1 MTRNDLLQLLITESH
16 VHPERG
22 EWPVCVGI
30 AEYGGLQEFTVL
42 SGLKREPR
50 MQAYFISAIPQSQL

>member
-22 EWPVCVGI
+22 EWIICVGAMRDGEWI
-30 AEYGGLQEFTVL
+30 VL
-42 SGLKREPR
+42 TAIQPEP
-50 MQAYFISAIPQSQL
+50 ALGVYFINAVPQSAL